1 MKGGERL
8 FLSSLSLVLLG
19 AIMVVMKAHL
29 SPSQL
34 NLIIHNGIA
43 VALERGCVCVFCLG
57 DGHACACMRM
67 DV

>member
-1 MKGGERL
+1 MKGGKRL
-8 FLSSLSLVLLG
+8 FLSSMSLVLLG

-43 VALERGCVCVFCLG
+43 AALE
-57 DGHACACMRM
+57 
-67 DV
+67 

>member
-1 MKGGERL
+1 MMDGRMEGGERL
-8 FLSSLSLVLLG
+8 FLSTLSLVLLG

-43 VALERGCVCVFCLG
+43 VALE
-57 DGHACACMRM
+57 
-67 DV
+67 